1 MLLRVSKL
9 PDKGRQSRRRIV
21 LFSEHTNQ
29 KVTLGR
35 YIAVISAS
43 ILIMLCA
50 GAVYAWSIFVAP
62 LKTEFGFS
70 TVQTQLVYGL
80 IIGVFTIA
88 MLFVNKVLR
97 KYGPRVSAA
106 IGAVLFF
113 AGYMLASFSHG
124 NLWMIVVGMS
134 ILSGVGMAFG
144 YVTVLNNL
152 VKWFPR
158 HKGLAAGLAVSG
170 FGGGA
175 ILLSQIA
182 RPLLANGWEV
192 MDIFRLV
199 GILYGM
205 LFLAGSLVLTVPDWY
220 QAKPEE
226 ASVDLGRMLKD
237 KRFWVLFYVFF
248 AGTFAG
254 LLFNGNLKPI
264 GQSFGVGANSAVI
277 AISLFS
283 IGNAAGRIMWGI
295 IHDLLGGKKTVI
307 ISLSGLAI
315 CMLLLLTVS
324 HNDVSFL
331 IVTFIL
337 GLCFGSNFVSYAADV
352 SDHWGVARLDI
363 IYPAISIAYG
373 MAGILGPIVGG
384 AIKDIS
390 GSYYSAIIIGAL
402 VCSSGIGVYALYMP
416 HNVRIKVKGGH
427 GSEMPLAVPNR
438 FD

>member
-1 MLLRVSKL
+1 VAAPMS
-9 PDKGRQSRRRIV
+9 
-21 LFSEHTNQ
+21 NQ
-29 KVTLGR
+29 KVSLGR
-35 YIAVISAS
+35 YIAIVAAS

-70 TVQTQLVYGL
+70 TLQTQLVYGL
-80 IIGVFTIA
+80 IIGIFTIA
-88 MLFVNKVLR
+88 MLFVNKILR
-97 KYGPRVSAA
+97 KYGPRISAA

-113 AGYMLASFSHG
+113 AGFMVASLSQG
-124 NLWMIVVGMS
+124 NLWMIILGMS
-134 ILSGVGMAFG
+134 LLSGMGMAFG

-158 HKGLAAGLAVSG
+158 QKGLATGLAVSG

-182 RPLLANGWEV
+182 RPLLANGWAV
-192 MDIFRLV
+192 IDIFRVV
-199 GILYGM
+199 GIIYGV
-205 LFLAGSLVLTVPDWY
+205 LFLMGSLVLTVPAWY
-220 QAKPEE
+220 QPKPEE
-226 ASVDLGRMLKD
+226 AQVNIGQMLKD

-264 GQSFGVGANSAVI
+264 GQSYGVSANAAII

-283 IGNAAGRIMWGI
+283 IGNAAGRIIWGI
-295 IHDLLGGKKTVI
+295 IHDLVGGKKTVI
-307 ISLSGLAI
+307 ISLSGLAV
-315 CMLLLLTVS
+315 CMVLLLVGS
-324 HNDVSFL
+324 RNDVSFM
-331 IVTFIL
+331 IITFAL

-363 IYPAISIAYG
+363 VYPAISIAYG
-373 MAGILGPIVGG
+373 IAGILGPIVGG

-390 GSYYSAIIIGAL
+390 GSYYSAIIIGSM
-402 VCSSGIGVYALYMP
+402 VCLTGIGAYAVLMP
-416 HNVRIKVKGGH
+416 HK
-427 GSEMPLAVPNR
+427 MPAGAPTTSKNTPRLAVSNTESEA
-438 FD
+438 